1 MCHGHQFGIISRT
14 LHISHLNMKFATK
27 FLSRQ
32 GRSVHPEHVT
42 SLSENNA
49 KLRDARHHLQVAL
62 QRVTRIEAMI
72 SQQRALNEKEKKSR
86 YTVDLS
92 VLENQRNEYVTYVS
106 QKTTQVRHLEV
117 AIRRHEIAAKLTSSP
132 EVLFQCT
139 G

>member
-1 MCHGHQFGIISRT
+1 MVISSVSSLELYT
-14 LHISHLNMKFATK
+14 TLNMKFATK

-42 SLSENNA
+42 SQSENNA

-72 SQQRALNEKEKKSR
+72 SQQRALNEKDKKSR
-86 YTVDLS
+86 YSVDLS

-117 AIRRHEIAAKLTSSP
+117 AIRRHEIAAKLTSTP